1 MIGYSD
7 IVNILL
13 SKPNIN
19 VNKQIFNII
28 MYLYY
33 KFIFFKSRYRY
44 FFFYFSNDVL
54 KFDYI

>member
-33 KFIFFKSRYRY
+33 KFIFF
-44 FFFYFSNDVL
+44 
-54 KFDYI
+54 

>member
-33 KFIFFKSRYRY
+33 KFIFFKSRY
-44 FFFYFSNDVL
+44 
-54 KFDYI
+54 